1 MQRSAGS
8 LLVLSLLLAAPASA
22 QAPSGVPSTPASGN
36 APGTLRPGANAP
48 PRDRPAAPTT
58 GTAVLRGRVL
68 NSDGSPLRRAQIS
81 ASAASAAGPR
91 VATTD
96 GQGKWEVTDLPAGRF
111 NITASKAGYVTLQ
124 FGQRRPFEPGTPVV
138 LADAQTIE
146 KLDLSLPR
154 GSVITG
160 RITDEFGEPI
170 GQATVQAMRYQYSN
184 DGQRKL
190 ASVNSAVTDDRGEF
204 RAYGLMPGEYYVQA
218 GVRGLPIANGVLVG

>member
-36 APGTLRPGANAP
+36 PPGTLRPGATAP

-58 GTAVLRGRVL
+58 GTSVLRGRVL

-81 ASAASAAGPR
+81 ASASDGGAGLRR

-96 GQGKWEVTDLPAGRF
+96 GQGKWELTDLPAGRF

-124 FGQRRPFEPGTPVV
+124 FGQRRPFQPGTPVV
-138 LADAQTIE
+138 RADAQTIE
-146 KLDLSLPR
+146 KLDLALPR
-154 GSVITG
+154 GSVIRG

-190 ASVNSAVTDDRGEF
+190 A
-204 RAYGLMPGEYYVQA
+204 
-218 GVRGLPIANGVLVG
+218 